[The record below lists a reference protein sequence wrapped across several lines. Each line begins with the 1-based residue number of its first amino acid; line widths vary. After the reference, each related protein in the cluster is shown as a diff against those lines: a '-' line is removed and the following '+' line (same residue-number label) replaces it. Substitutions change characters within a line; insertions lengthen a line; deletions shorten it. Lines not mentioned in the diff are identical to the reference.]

1 MYKYVI
7 VFCFFSAYSYATN
20 DGILQKHTVDSIENS
35 NEPPIIYSDTKVSNV
50 NENNDSLVISRLN
63 ALNNISHINFSYNDI
78 VQSYIDSYVLK
89 NKSLISRMLSLSE
102 YYFPIFEECLDK
114 YDLPL
119 ELKYLSIIE
128 SALNPKARS
137 KSGARGLWQFM
148 YPTGKEY
155 DLDVNSYIDERLD
168 PYKSTEAACQYF
180 VKLYDLFGDWHLVLA
195 AYNGGPGYI
204 QRKMI
209 SSGKDNFWDL
219 RPYLR
224 KETRNY
230 VPTFITVSYLMNY
243 PQTYDILPDSILI
256 KLYETDTFSLNC
268 QQSLSLLSH
277 ITCVS
282 EEEIQRLNP
291 SFKNNFFPK
300 NTIISL
306 PIEAVNDYLL
316 NIEANKLYIDAINKK
331 EVLLDEV
338 RVVYRVEGGDYLGKI
353 ASRFRLKIHQIQK
366 WNRLKSTKLSIGDKL
381 VLYVATDVF
390 EKINNIEASE
400 LEHIVQKG
408 DTLWEI
414 AQMYNGV
421 SISEIKQL
429 NNLKSNNLKPGSR
442 IIIPKV

>member
-7 VFCFFSAYSYATN
+7 VFCFFSVYSYATN

-390 EKINNIEASE
+390 EKVNNIEASE

>member
-50 NENNDSLVISRLN
+50 NENNDSLIISRLN

-155 DLDVNSYIDERLD
+155 GLDVNSYIDERLD

-243 PQTYDILPDSILI
+243 PQTHDILPDSILI

>member
-1 MYKYVI
+1 V
-7 VFCFFSAYSYATN
+7 YSYATN

-243 PQTYDILPDSILI
+243 PQTHDILPDSILI

-381 VLYVATDVF
+381 VLYVDTDVF

>member
-155 DLDVNSYIDERLD
+155 GLDVNSYIDERLD

-390 EKINNIEASE
+390 EKVNNIEASE

>member
-155 DLDVNSYIDERLD
+155 GLDVNSYIDERLD

-243 PQTYDILPDSILI
+243 PQTHDILPDSILI

>member
-1 MYKYVI
+1 V
-7 VFCFFSAYSYATN
+7 YSYATN

-155 DLDVNSYIDERLD
+155 GLDVNSYIDERLD

-243 PQTYDILPDSILI
+243 PQTHDILPDSILI

>member
-50 NENNDSLVISRLN
+50 NENNDSLIISRLN

-155 DLDVNSYIDERLD
+155 GLDVNSYIDERLD

-243 PQTYDILPDSILI
+243 PQTHDILPDSILI

-390 EKINNIEASE
+390 EKVNNIEASE

>member
-1 MYKYVI
+1 V
-7 VFCFFSAYSYATN
+7 YSYATN

-50 NENNDSLVISRLN
+50 NENNDSLIISRLN

-243 PQTYDILPDSILI
+243 PQTHDILPDSILI

>member
-7 VFCFFSAYSYATN
+7 VFYFFSAYSYATN

-63 ALNNISHINFSYNDI
+63 ALNDISHINFSYNDI

-155 DLDVNSYIDERLD
+155 GLDVNSYIDERLD

-243 PQTYDILPDSILI
+243 PQTHDILPDSILI

>member
-7 VFCFFSAYSYATN
+7 VFCFFSVYSYATN

-155 DLDVNSYIDERLD
+155 GLDVNSYIDERLD

-243 PQTYDILPDSILI
+243 PQTHDILPDSILI

>member
-1 MYKYVI
+1 
-7 VFCFFSAYSYATN
+7 
-20 DGILQKHTVDSIENS
+20 
-35 NEPPIIYSDTKVSNV
+35 
-50 NENNDSLVISRLN
+50 
-63 ALNNISHINFSYNDI
+63 
-78 VQSYIDSYVLK
+78 
-89 NKSLISRMLSLSE
+89 MLSLSE

-155 DLDVNSYIDERLD
+155 GLDVNSYIDERLD

-243 PQTYDILPDSILI
+243 PQTHDILPDSILI

-421 SISEIKQL
+421 SVSEIKQL

>member
-1 MYKYVI
+1 V
-7 VFCFFSAYSYATN
+7 YSYATN

-50 NENNDSLVISRLN
+50 NENNDSLIISRLN

-155 DLDVNSYIDERLD
+155 GLDVNSYIDERLD

>member
-243 PQTYDILPDSILI
+243 PQTHDILPDSILI

>member
-50 NENNDSLVISRLN
+50 NENNDSLIISRLN

-155 DLDVNSYIDERLD
+155 GLDVNSYIDERLD

-421 SISEIKQL
+421 SVSEIKQL